1 MVPLPLLEGR
11 VFSKSNVQLYM
22 LCNII
27 LISIPRAFGRGT
39 NSDESIF
46 QHHSMTYNRKQE
58 AILQSTGEGV
68 VKTFSF

>member
-1 MVPLPLLEGR
+1 
-11 VFSKSNVQLYM
+11 M